1 MHWWQPAVLSFLMV
15 TNLYVI
21 FGYAPVERTMGI
33 IQKVFYFHVA
43 SAWIGFF
50 AFFVVFAAG
59 IGYLRTRRDSYDRL
73 AVASA
78 EIGTLFT
85 TLVLVTG
92 PLWARP
98 VWNTWWTW
106 DARLTSTL
114 VMWFMYLAYI
124 VLQHSLSGKT
134 RARLAAVYG
143 IIAFANVPLV
153 FFSIRWWRS
162 LHPVVIATEGG
173 GLSPPMVHTLLF
185 SLFTFLILYAFLL
198 QYRTRILKLAQQV
211 DDVLHS
217 AYGQED
223 DVV

>member
-1 MHWWQPAVLSFLMV
+1 MHWLQPLGLSLLML

-21 FGYAPVERTMGI
+21 FAYAPVERTMGI
-33 IQKVFYFHVA
+33 IQKIFYFHVA
-43 SAWIGFF
+43 SAWIGFL
-50 AFFVVFAAG
+50 AFFVVFAAS
-59 IGYLRTRRDSYDRL
+59 IAYLRTRSAAHDRL

-124 VLQHSLSGKT
+124 ILQHSLSGRT

-143 IIAFANVPLV
+143 IVAFSNVPLV

-162 LHPVVIATEGG
+162 LHPVVIATDGG
-173 GLSPPMVHTLLF
+173 GLTPPMVQTLLF
-185 SLFTFLILYAFLL
+185 SLATFFVLYLYLL
-198 QYRTRILKLAQQV
+198 QYRLRVLTLAHQV
-211 DDVLHS
+211 SHVLHYT
-217 AYGQED
+217 YGEEGD
-223 DVV
+223 AP